1 MRRTR
6 VALWT
11 VVLVVALLGSRASV
25 AAQEATAVASPPAGL
40 IVPDP
45 SECTV
50 APRPV
55 SFFEELIATP
65 PALPPDADQRFSK
78 PGEAKR
84 PWTLPAGEPA
94 DPATVSAV
102 TATLHEALACLNAND
117 SLRFL
122 ALFSDDMVRLF
133 FALNPLPPEA
143 LPFLAA
149 SPEPSPPAQ
158 RLGYLGVHDV
168 RVLPDGRVAGLG
180 DDYDPTEPPY
190 GMGTDFAI
198 FVKAGDHWL
207 IDSLIENVAI
217 VGEPAGTPG
226 A

>member
-11 VVLVVALLGSRASV
+11 VTVVVALLGSRVSV
-25 AAQEATAVASPPAGL
+25 AGQEATAVASPPAGL

-78 PGEAKR
+78 PSEEQR
-84 PWTLPAGEPA
+84 SWTLPAGEPA
-94 DPATVSAV
+94 DAATVAAV

-117 SLRFL
+117 ILRFS
-122 ALFSDDMVRLF
+122 ALFSDEMVRIL
-133 FALNPLPPEA
+133 AATDPIPPEA

-149 SPEPSPPAQ
+149 SPVPSPPAQ

-168 RVLPDGRVAGLG
+168 RVLPDGRVAGLA
-180 DDYDPTEPPY
+180 DDYDPTEPPF
-190 GMGTDFAI
+190 GLGTDFAI
-198 FVKAGDHWL
+198 FVKVGDRWL